1 MTSVPVE
8 KLTVVCAWCGVLMF
22 QGDANRPVSHGM
34 CARCVGTAEGLSVED
49 IGTIT
54 TADLDCLPIGIV
66 RISPTGEILA
76 FNQTESG
83 RFGYQAA
90 DVLGK
95 NFFKDVAPC
104 TSVKEFRGRFDA
116 LVQKNQPGRE
126 TLDFVFCTENWS
138 KLVQV
143 VLLWEPEQER
153 GTLMISTPG

>member
-1 MTSVPVE
+1 M
-8 KLTVVCAWCGVLMF
+8 
-22 QGDANRPVSHGM
+22 
-34 CARCVGTAEGLSVED
+34 
-49 IGTIT
+49 
-54 TADLDCLPIGIV
+54 
-66 RISPTGEILA
+66 
-76 FNQTESG
+76 
-83 RFGYQAA
+83 
-90 DVLGK
+90 LGK